1 MLAAARVGLIF
12 DGWSVRQVPAGRGLG
27 HLLRTDWGYYEAEL
41 VQTLP

>member
-12 DGWSVRQVPAGRGLG
+12 DGSVRQVPAGRGLG